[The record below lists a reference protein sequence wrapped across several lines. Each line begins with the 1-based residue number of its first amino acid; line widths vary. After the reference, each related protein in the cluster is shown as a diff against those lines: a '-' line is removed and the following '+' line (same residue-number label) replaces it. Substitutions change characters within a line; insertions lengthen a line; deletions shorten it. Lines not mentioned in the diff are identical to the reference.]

1 MLGGRHPWRPRG
13 SQLGWEKRLD
23 ESFQGGAAEPRG
35 TDSHRA
41 GSDWAQKM
49 LCIIVPDR
57 RTASPEFFFREFV
70 HDGCRL
76 DHSLSV
82 SCTKEMHTKTKSKDA
97 FPVTCVAWRFC
108 REQSPRGFAALAR
121 LSYFARRTKTAMLL
135 RLLFQKYKLEL
146 TTGIHAHSHEKWI
159 HIFWVYRDYSN
170 SLTLSNASELCRS
183 WTSINHIQ
191 IDKEKEN
198 FVVACLR
205 PSQAG
210 IVKRE
215 MAFSRGSRAVTA
227 KKCTK
232 KGNVFFLSC
241 FAMPSYCFFDFLV
254 QIELLLLIASE
265 TFFRLISSS
274 FVSG

>member
-1 MLGGRHPWRPRG
+1 METQRQSAGLGEKARRKFSRMGGRAPGYRLSP
-13 SQLGWEKRLD
+13 GWLWLSTKNALYYCAR
-23 ESFQGGAAEPRG
+23 SAN
-35 TDSHRA
+35 SI
-41 GSDWAQKM
+41 SW
-49 LCIIVPDR
+49 V
-57 RTASPEFFFREFV
+57 FFREFV

-108 REQSPRGFAALAR
+108 REQSPRGSAALAR

-170 SLTLSNASELCRS
+170 SLSLSNASELCRS

-215 MAFSRGSRAVTA
+215 IRHFQVVVVQWRQRNVQKRVMFFFFVLFCHA
-227 KKCTK
+227 KLLLFWLSCSNWIAPADSIR
-232 KGNVFFLSC
+232 NVFSTH
-241 FAMPSYCFFDFLV
+241 
-254 QIELLLLIASE
+254 Q
-265 TFFRLISSS
+265 
-274 FVSG
+274 